1 MHKPHAVYRN
11 DVGFFN
17 NFFKNNSN
25 SGMKLDFKYLEAL
38 EPSMQLIG
46 EYESDLKAP
55 LWINADIV
63 IGPNSPRDP
72 VAPQL
77 FIDIANR

>member
-1 MHKPHAVYRN
+1 
-11 DVGFFN
+11 
-17 NFFKNNSN
+17 
-25 SGMKLDFKYLEAL
+25 MKLDFKYLEAL